1 MGESGKNPIFQPLGA
16 PGALGGAHRPRHG
29 APSIGGTL
37 GYPMAPTVGGCM
49 QPFGPPYTTKK
60 YFLGPLA
67 LVSVRRPQ
75 RRAPRGQS
83 METRSAGVAWAE
95 AIRTLRV
102 PGSRGSESGESQNE
116 PQAPL
121 LVVPF
126 RQIL

>member
-1 MGESGKNPIFQPLGA
+1 MGGTVP
-16 PGALGGAHRPRHG
+16 PRHG

-37 GYPMAPTVGGCM
+37 GYPMAPTVWGYK
-49 QPFGPPYTTKK
+49 QPFGQDDTKKTTKK
-60 YFLGPLA
+60 HFWGPLA
-67 LVSVRRPQ
+67 LVSVRGPQ

-83 METRSAGVAWAE
+83 METRSAGVAWAG

-102 PGSRGSESGESQNE
+102 PGSRGSESGESQLE

>member
-1 MGESGKNPIFQPLGA
+1 MGGTA
-16 PGALGGAHRPRHG
+16 PPRHG

-37 GYPMAPTVGGCM
+37 GYPMAPTVWACM
-49 QPFGPPYTTKK
+49 QPFGQDNTKKTTKK
-60 YFLGPLA
+60 HSRGPLA
-67 LVSVRRPQ
+67 LVSVRGPQ

-102 PGSRGSESGESQNE
+102 PGSRGSESGEIQIE